1 MSLGTMLVR
10 SNGGQQQDDEQSYWD
25 SLEIVVRGIA
35 EEILMDTGASADQA
49 EAMEDV
55 MEVAGEREGVAT
67 LQQLRQI
74 VDEVLQQ

>member
-1 MSLGTMLVR
+1 MLVR